1 VYFKGLGN
9 FLGIDSGARAVGIGR
24 VIAKYMNNIIFS
36 NMDGKILLDGE
47 IIAPLSLSDFMLVSK
62 KMAIIHEET
71 RRKGEWR
78 MVRIDVNILKHKFW
92 MYISFVQNEM
102 KLCQFY
108 WNGGILNSKGFE
120 VTVRELLADKNSLTK
135 LFSEALGVKASKR
148 SYNFDVFSF
157 EWGSIENCAAIQT
170 PSVIVE
176 MEWKSKK

>member
-1 VYFKGLGN
+1 LKGLGN

-71 RRKGEWR
+71 QR
-78 MVRIDVNILKHKFW
+78 NILKHKFR

-135 LFSEALGVKASKR
+135 LFREALGVKASKR

>member
-1 VYFKGLGN
+1 
-9 FLGIDSGARAVGIGR
+9 
-24 VIAKYMNNIIFS
+24 
-36 NMDGKILLDGE
+36 
-47 IIAPLSLSDFMLVSK
+47 
-62 KMAIIHEET
+62 
-71 RRKGEWR
+71 
-78 MVRIDVNILKHKFW
+78 MVRIDVHILVHKFW
-92 MYISFVQNEM
+92 MYIYFVRNEM

-135 LFSEALGVKASKR
+135 LFSEALGIKASKR
-148 SYNFDVFSF
+148 SYNFDVFSL